1 MDLLVK
7 DMVKILNE
15 MAPPRLAEDWDNVGL
30 LVGRM
35 KKPARVILCSLD
47 FSKEVLEQA
56 QTVHADLIV
65 THHPA
70 IFKGIRQ
77 LTDLDWQTAL
87 LLQAAQADIAVYSA
101 HTNLDS
107 AVGGVNDILAAL
119 LELTNVEALNGEE
132 DSLEG
137 LGRIG
142 QLATPLSAEAF
153 AQKVKKA
160 LRLPYVTL
168 ISAQRPVSKAAVCG
182 GSGMSLLNVVAA
194 SGADTFVTGD
204 IHYHDAQD
212 AVGKNINLIDATHQ
226 GTELPVANHMA
237 DRLSLRL
244 SKENSAVKVLVAK
257 ETTLMRIL

>member
-35 KKPARVILCSLD
+35 KKPVRVILCSLD

-56 QTVHADLIV
+56 QAVHADLIA

-119 LELTNVEALNGEE
+119 LELTNVEALNGE
-132 DSLEG
+132 
-137 LGRIG
+137 
-142 QLATPLSAEAF
+142 
-153 AQKVKKA
+153 
-160 LRLPYVTL
+160 
-168 ISAQRPVSKAAVCG
+168 
-182 GSGMSLLNVVAA
+182 
-194 SGADTFVTGD
+194 
-204 IHYHDAQD
+204 
-212 AVGKNINLIDATHQ
+212 
-226 GTELPVANHMA
+226 
-237 DRLSLRL
+237 
-244 SKENSAVKVLVAK
+244 
-257 ETTLMRIL
+257 